1 MGIGYNVY
9 INQPRRTFM
18 TTFNPHVLAPIFP
31 KYQVVSKEQAQKMAE
46 VFRTMPKTMEQDEL
60 GDDAIAYLH
69 YRTVDNKNH
78 WYITEKD
85 EGTTQTQAFGLVSLQ
100 VGFGTEL
107 GYVSLVELCDI
118 YGVELDLDYKPQTL
132 AEIEAQFKK

>member
-1 MGIGYNVY
+1 MYKHSFGVALYSPPEGSGF
-9 INQPRRTFM
+9 T
-18 TTFNPHVLAPIFP
+18 
-31 KYQVVSKEQAQKMAE
+31 
-46 VFRTMPKTMEQDEL
+46 
-60 GDDAIAYLH
+60 AIE
-69 YRTVDNKNH
+69 DKNH

-85 EGTTQTQAFGLVSLQ
+85 EGATQTQAFGLVSLQ

-107 GYVSLVELCDI
+107 WYVSLVELCDI